1 MDFENFM
8 DSIYRQPEKKKT
20 EKKKV
25 IIRKKEKEPEP
36 PKEEI
41 GIELGGVDLEQMGE
55 FLKANLLIT
64 MLKSMGLE
72 DDEGLE
78 FVRILLRNGCPAEA
92 LIKSLVE
99 MAGALGE
106 EDDNE

>member
-8 DSIYRQPEKKKT
+8 DSIYRQPEKKKN
-20 EKKKV
+20 ERKKV

-41 GIELGGVDLEQMGE
+41 GIDLEHMGE
-55 FLKANLLIT
+55 FLKAHLLIT

-92 LIKSLVE
+92 LIKSLIE

-106 EDDNE
+106 EDDE

>member
-1 MDFENFM
+1 MSIDNFM
-8 DSIYRQPEKKKT
+8 DAIYRDPKKEKP

-41 GIELGGVDLEQMGE
+41 GIDLEQMGE
-55 FLKANLLIT
+55 FLKGNLLIT

-99 MAGALGE
+99 MAGALSE
-106 EDDNE
+106 EDDE